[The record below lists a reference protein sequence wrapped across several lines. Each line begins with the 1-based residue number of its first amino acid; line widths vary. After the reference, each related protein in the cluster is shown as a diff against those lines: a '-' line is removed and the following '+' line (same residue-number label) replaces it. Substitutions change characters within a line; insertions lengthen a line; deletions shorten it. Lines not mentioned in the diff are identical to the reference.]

1 MFAVIKTG
9 GKQYKVAKDDT
20 IVIEKLEGD
29 AGSKVTFD
37 DVLMVG
43 EGKDVT
49 IGAPTVS
56 GASVTGEIAEYDE
69 FNPRVEI
76 FYDEN
81 IPADWL
87 QVISDGDEFILNFNE
102 EEGVAHPGGQTGGT
116 RPREK

>member
-9 GKQYKVAKDDT
+9 GKQYKVAEDDT

-56 GASVTGEIAEYDE
+56 GASVTGEISEQ
-69 FNPRVEI
+69 RK
-76 FYDEN
+76 
-81 IPADWL
+81 
-87 QVISDGDEFILNFNE
+87 GDKVLIMKKRQRNTYRRKK
-102 EEGVAHPGGQTGGT
+102 GHRQHQTVVT
-116 RPREK
+116 IKSIKAK